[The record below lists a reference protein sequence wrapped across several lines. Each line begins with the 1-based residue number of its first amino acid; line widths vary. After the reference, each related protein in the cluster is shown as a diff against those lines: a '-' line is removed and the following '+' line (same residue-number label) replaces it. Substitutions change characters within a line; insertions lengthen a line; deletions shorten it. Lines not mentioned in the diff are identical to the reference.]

1 MRILVV
7 GGGWY
12 GCHIA
17 STLLNVGHDVKVKEA
32 SQTLLTGAG
41 DKNQLRL
48 HLGFHYLRSAETRRQ
63 SLLGFQ
69 KFKTEYP
76 DLSSSVEKN
85 IYAVPHARSV
95 IDFETAKVILGGTGI
110 PFQEALNHD
119 FEAIRGM
126 EGFLLSEERLV
137 LPSRARRH
145 FSNLLEG
152 HIDFGEVLG
161 SRDLELLRKDFDLV
175 VDATYSS
182 RLTRL
187 PDALFEATLIGEF
200 RLSQDLGFGALTLV
214 DGPFWSIYPT
224 ESAGVL
230 SLSHVEFSVLAQ
242 SEDESDID
250 AFLSEPDERLIQNR
264 LDQMARDV
272 LDTIPSLAESL
283 SSLKPRFL
291 AKKVKTTQSSSDRSV
306 FVHREGNLA
315 TIRAG
320 KIDAIFSAQK
330 EIERFVEDLQHK

>member
-1 MRILVV
+1 M

-17 STLLNVGHDVKVKEA
+17 STLLNDGHDVKIKEA
-32 SQTLLTGAG
+32 SQTLLSGAG

-69 KFKTEYP
+69 KFKIEYP
-76 DLSSSVEKN
+76 ELSSSIERN
-85 IYAVPHARSV
+85 IYAVPSARSV
-95 IDFETAKVILGGTGI
+95 IDFETAKIILDGSGI
-110 PFQEALNHD
+110 PFQEIDNH
-119 FEAIRGM
+119 EYEPILGM

-145 FSNLLEG
+145 FSDLLDG
-152 HIDFGEVLG
+152 QVDFGEALE
-161 SRDLELLRKDFDLV
+161 SRDLELLRNDFDLV

-187 PDALFEATLIGEF
+187 PDALFEATLIAEF
-200 RLSQDLGFGALTLV
+200 TVDQELGFGALTLV

-224 ESAGVL
+224 ETHGL
-230 SLSHVEFSVLAQ
+230 MSLSHVEFSVLAQ
-242 SEDESDID
+242 SEDESEID
-250 AFLSEPDERLIQNR
+250 AFLAEPDESLIRTR
-264 LDQMARDV
+264 LDQMAGHV
-272 LDTIPSLAESL
+272 LETIPTLASSF

-315 TIRAG
+315 AIRAG

-330 EIERFVEDLQHK
+330 EIEKFIEDYQRK